1 MLHLKTAE
9 NTAFEHK
16 QNFYQEGAVSQ
27 INFQDWNFIVCSVI
41 TTESNSKSMI
51 IKDLEN
57 FEYLRNRQNNAKLKG
72 VGAVFVMRLNRQGMK
87 EVSGG

>member
-1 MLHLKTAE
+1 
-9 NTAFEHK
+9 
-16 QNFYQEGAVSQ
+16 
-27 INFQDWNFIVCSVI
+27 
-41 TTESNSKSMI
+41 MI

-87 EVSGG
+87 EVSGGWRKSMSGWSVTYTDAYTFVKSC